1 MQIVLFT
8 SIESCPHIAIN
19 PHVPMLCPTPI
30 YLAFLH
36 AGPGHYCL
44 ATPKQDTDEDGEGVT
59 STYRGSSTSMRS
71 CRCGRG
77 RNADKKDRLNCSKQT
92 VYSSRC
98 PCLKGESGCTSMCK
112 CSNCNNP
119 FGKRTDESAIC
130 EFKGTRKRA
139 RQPEQEM
146 LRASGIKYMSRMGE
160 QPHCGMW
167 TAEEHYII
175 LAIVE
180 HVEII
185 KEPIDIASVTQ
196 LYQVIVGRIAY
207 HYH

>member
-1 MQIVLFT
+1 MNAVLKF
-8 SIESCPHIAIN
+8 S
-19 PHVPMLCPTPI
+19 
-30 YLAFLH
+30 
-36 AGPGHYCL
+36 
-44 ATPKQDTDEDGEGVT
+44 
-59 STYRGSSTSMRS
+59 
-71 CRCGRG
+71 
-77 RNADKKDRLNCSKQT
+77 
-92 VYSSRC
+92 
-98 PCLKGESGCTSMCK
+98 TSMCK

-185 KEPIDIASVTQ
+185 KEPIDIANVTQ
-196 LYQVIVGRIAY
+196 LYQVIVDTVVKDCIPLSLAPKSARQINSKLRQLHKERQTAKVCGGTNY
-207 HYH
+207 LPL